1 MSKNHYVNAR
11 IQGARVFLYCDIY
24 DNEENSITECSR
36 FLRGASL
43 YDDYGVN
50 IVYDGTISSGC
61 DAAVEMLCGIVPA
74 MRVKL

>member
-1 MSKNHYVNAR
+1 M
-11 IQGARVFLYCDIY
+11 RVFREQDFFFIVTFMI
-24 DNEENSITECSR
+24 NSITECSR
-36 FLRGASL
+36 FLRSASL